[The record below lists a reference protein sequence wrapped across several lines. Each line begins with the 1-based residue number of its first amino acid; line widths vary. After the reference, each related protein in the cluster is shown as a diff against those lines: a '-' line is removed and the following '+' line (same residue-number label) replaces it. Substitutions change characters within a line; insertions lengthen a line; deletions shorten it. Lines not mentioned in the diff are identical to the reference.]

1 MNMMPPGHQPPP
13 KKVLL
18 DLRKAN
24 RAQLQ
29 AAGVRPS
36 NIFVSDLC
44 TGCRR
49 DLLFSYRKE
58 GAESGRMMAVIGIRA
73 KGKRAAAR

>member
-1 MNMMPPGHQPPP
+1 
-13 KKVLL
+13 LL

-24 RAQLQ
+24 RAQLK
-29 AAGVRPS
+29 AAGVPGK
-36 NIFVSDLC
+36 NIFASDLC

-58 GAESGRMMAVIGIRA
+58 GAESGRMMAVIGIRTGSKA
-73 KGKRAAAR
+73 VIRVAERRRWRLPG